1 MTVVGVIAEQG
12 SSLNMNR
19 MRLDKVCGAVKCGEM
34 DSVLVKNVTRLWGGG
49 VPDTEE
55 YVDLRRPDSLL
66 GGQFDDR

>member
-34 DSVLVKNVTRLWGGG
+34 DSVLVKNVTRLCGGG
-49 VPDTEE
+49 GYRTQ
-55 YVDLRRPDSLL
+55 RSM
-66 GGQFDDR
+66 

>member
-34 DSVLVKNVTRLWGGG
+34 DSVLVKNVTRLCGGG
-49 VPDTEE
+49 GTGHRGVC
-55 YVDLRRPDSLL
+55 RPAAS
-66 GGQFDDR
+66 R

>member
-49 VPDTEE
+49 TGHRGVC
-55 YVDLRRPDSLL
+55 RPAAS
-66 GGQFDDR
+66 R